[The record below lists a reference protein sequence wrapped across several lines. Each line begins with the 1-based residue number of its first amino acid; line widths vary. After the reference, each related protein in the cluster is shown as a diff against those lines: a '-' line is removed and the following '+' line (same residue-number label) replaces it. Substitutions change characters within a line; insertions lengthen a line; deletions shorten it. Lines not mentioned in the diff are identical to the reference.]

1 MSDFS
6 QYKAI
11 ADELIEVLEKM
22 MSPRVGSHVTW
33 NSSGGPAF
41 GKITKIVRS
50 GKVDVP
56 GSSFTLTATEDEPV
70 ALIALHDKDHK
81 PTGQVV
87 GHKLSTLRVVD

>member
-1 MSDFS
+1 MT
-6 QYKAI
+6 
-11 ADELIEVLEKM
+11 
-22 MSPRVGSHVTW
+22 PRVGSHVTW
-33 NSSGGPAF
+33 NSSGGPAY

-70 ALIALHDKDHK
+70 ALIDLHNKDHK

-87 GHKLSTLRVVD
+87 GHKLSTLRSV

>member
-33 NSSGGPAF
+33 NSSGGSAF
-41 GKITKIVRS
+41 GKITRIVRS

-56 GSSFTLTATEDEPV
+56 GSSFTLTATESEPV

-81 PTGQVV
+81 PTGQIV
-87 GHKLSTLRVVD
+87 GHKLSTVKVVE